1 MTAMD
6 ITTRTGRRLLAAGI
20 AGLSL
25 VACAASMA
33 EAPATASGQVL
44 VAMAAAEPPISPSAP
59 PRPPAPP
66 RFDDALDEALAG
78 MERALKDLESIDH
91 AAIAEAMRGHEER
104 MAEVE
109 QALRELDSITL
120 PDMEELN
127 RTVEEA
133 LAEAREAL
141 EHAAEALAEAEERR
155 REQPE

>member
-1 MTAMD
+1 
-6 ITTRTGRRLLAAGI
+6 
-20 AGLSL
+20 
-25 VACAASMA
+25 
-33 EAPATASGQVL
+33 
-44 VAMAAAEPPISPSAP
+44 
-59 PRPPAPP
+59 
-66 RFDDALDEALAG
+66 
-78 MERALKDLESIDH
+78 
-91 AAIAEAMRGHEER
+91 

-109 QALRELDSITL
+109 QALRELDSMTL